1 MDQAIFHL
9 INERWTNPVLDLFMA
24 ALSDIEIWEPLLIV
38 IVLVTLVV
46 GGFKARACIFCLLFS
61 LLIAEQFTGLLKSV
75 IDRHRPKQVQSVR
88 MVELKKARPEF
99 LTLFKKPTIRY
110 SDQTD
115 RNRSGPSFPSGH
127 MTNNTAVAVCLTLF
141 YRRRGWLYWIVTAAI
156 GYSRIYLGAH
166 WPSDVIATLFLAA
179 GETFLILAALEVV
192 WRRGAQKWAPV
203 VYERHPSL
211 IVDPTR

>member
-1 MDQAIFHL
+1 MDQTLFHL
-9 INERWTNPVLDLFMA
+9 INERWTNPALDLFMA
-24 ALSDIEIWEPLLIV
+24 ALSDIEIWKPLLIV
-38 IVLVTLVV
+38 IVLVALFV
-46 GGFKARACIFCLLFS
+46 GGFKARACIFCLLIS

-75 IDRHRPKQVQSVR
+75 TDRHRPKQVQSVR

-99 LTLFKKPTIRY
+99 LTLFKKPVIRY

-127 MTNNTAVAVCLTLF
+127 MTNNTAIAVCLTLF

-179 GETFLILAALEVV
+179 GETFFILAALELI
-192 WRRGAQKWAPV
+192 WRRGAREWVPG
-203 VYERHPSL
+203 VYGRHPSL